1 MKLIRKVMALKGLH
15 TWKKGRRENN
25 NTYQKNQIKQKLM
38 ILLVK
43 HKTDVESSQEF
54 ILT

>member
-1 MKLIRKVMALKGLH
+1 MKLIHKVMALKGLH
-15 TWKKGRRENN
+15 RKKGRRENN

-54 ILT
+54 IIT